1 MGTYIYTYKKKL
13 DKKVILDGQEVKVGE
28 ATFLC
33 KQDWSG
39 NYTPQEKREM
49 TRATCLLEH
58 DQPEYITF
66 GEEVYKNNKRGL
78 WSDASGFWTGID
90 YKKDYV
96 GKLEK
101 VGKKYFIKCLA
112 N

>member
-1 MGTYIYTYKKKL
+1 MGSYIYTYKKKL

-49 TRATCLLEH
+49 TRVTCLLEQ
-58 DQPEYITF
+58 DQPDYIMF
-66 GEEVYKNNKRGL
+66 GESVYKNNKRGI
-78 WSDASGFWTGID
+78 WSDASGFWAGID
-90 YKKDYV
+90 HKKDYV

-101 VGKKYFIKCLA
+101 IGRKYFINCLVD
-112 N
+112 

>member
-13 DKKVILDGQEVKVGE
+13 DKKVILEGQEVIVGI

-49 TRATCLLEH
+49 TRVKWLVERDH
-58 DQPEYITF
+58 PEFITF
-66 GEEVYKNNKRGL
+66 GEEVYKNNKLGI
-78 WSDASGFWTGID
+78 WSDASGFWSGID
-90 YKKDYV
+90 YKKDFV
-96 GKLEK
+96 GILKK
-101 VGKKYFIKCLA
+101 VGRKFVIEK
-112 N
+112 